1 MKVKDKAV
9 AVLRV
14 LPFLR
19 VKAVKKDFEDEM
31 DFDAIYNLLKA
42 KWPEVDAPKVEAGDR
57 FVIAPA
63 NQAYEILKFLK
74 ESPEVYFDSLMSL
87 CGVDSGRELWVVYPL
102 HSMKHLHKINVKVV
116 LPRDKPE
123 CDSVVKLWMMADFF
137 EREAYDLYGIVFR
150 NHPDLRRIIN
160 PQDWIGWPGRK
171 DYEYPEEYNG
181 VPTVREDQFF
191 IEEVESGI
199 SDREAKEKEMLEK
212 LGLTEKK

>member
-1 MKVKDKAV
+1 
-9 AVLRV
+9 
-14 LPFLR
+14 
-19 VKAVKKDFEDEM
+19 M
-31 DFDAIYNLLKA
+31 DFDAIYKLLKE
-42 KWPEVDAPKVEAGDR
+42 KWPEVEAPKVEAGDP
-57 FVIAPA
+57 FVILPTG
-63 NQAYEILKFLK
+63 QAYEILKFLK
-74 ESPEVYFDSLMSL
+74 ESPELYFDSLMSL

-102 HSMKHLHKINVKVV
+102 HSMKHLHKINCKVV
-116 LPRDKPE
+116 LGREKPE

-171 DYEYPEEYNG
+171 DYDYPEEYNG
-181 VPTVREDQFF
+181 IPTVRADQFF

-212 LGLTEKK
+212 LGLADKK